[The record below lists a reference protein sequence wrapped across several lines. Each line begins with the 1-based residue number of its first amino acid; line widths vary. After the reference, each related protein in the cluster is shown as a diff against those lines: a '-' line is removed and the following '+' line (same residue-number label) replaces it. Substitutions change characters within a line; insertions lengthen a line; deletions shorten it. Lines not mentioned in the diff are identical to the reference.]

1 MTNTEK
7 VIKLYADY
15 VKKTYTKDTVVR
27 VRKVAK
33 YNWEGNLFIAVHH
46 VEDNGDV
53 IGYTC
58 HGEYWCLSFGDT
70 FARYIPII
78 RSRRA

>member
-1 MTNTEK
+1 MANNEVK
-7 VIKLYADY
+7 ALYTKY
-15 VKKTYTKDTVVR
+15 MKETYKKDTVVR

-33 YNWEGNLFIAVHH
+33 YNFEGNIIIAVHH

-70 FARYIPII
+70 FGRYIPII